1 MDFLEHDDL
10 PFKLLI
16 EYLSEDHPSPGLTPQ
31 DWGRLEKSFGERIYP
46 ETLYLLTQMEFDA
59 EEAKNHWYKI
69 LEHREKLS
77 RDLGRDIGLRVA
89 LCDYFINIEPKLKNL
104 VFVEISLFM
113 QKERTALIDDLTGL
127 YNRRFFNRV
136 LKKEI
141 EFARRFEQ
149 PFCLLMVDVDH
160 FKEYNDRLGHQAGDR
175 ALVEVAKILT
185 KTARAIDHVIRYG
198 GEEFVIILPRSDR
211 KKGLQ
216 AAERHRRAIEKHDF
230 FGQDKLPFGNL
241 TVTIG
246 LASFPHDADE
256 GLDLLER
263 ADEALYQGKRTGR
276 NQVVAW
282 FPDKRRHPRHPLEVE
297 MLFRMRE
304 AEEEKFRQGLTKNL
318 SLGGALCEAE
328 EPTEVGRPLEVVL
341 VDPDEG
347 RLNFKAQCV
356 RLTREVQAKRT
367 YHMGLSFELESARQ
381 EEALKALLE
390 KRTATVH

>member
-31 DWGRLEKSFGERIYP
+31 DWNRLEKSFGERIYP
-46 ETLYLLTQMEFDA
+46 ETLYLLTQMEFEP
-59 EEAKNHWYKI
+59 EEAKSHWSKI

-127 YNRRFFNRV
+127 YNRRFFNRI

-175 ALVEVAKILT
+175 ALVEVAKLLN

-230 FGQDKLPFGNL
+230 FGQDQLPFGNL
-241 TVTIG
+241 TVTVG
-246 LASFPHDADE
+246 LATFPTDADE

-263 ADEALYQGKRTGR
+263 ADEALYQGKKTGR

-282 FPDKRRHPRHPLEVE
+282 FPDKRRHPRYPLEVG
-297 MLFRMRE
+297 MMFRLRE
-304 AEEEKFRQGLTKNL
+304 AEEEKFRQGTIKNI
-318 SLGGALCEAE
+318 SLGGLLCESDH
-328 EPTEVGRPLEVVL
+328 PTDVGHPLEVIL
-341 VDPDEG
+341 TDPEEG
-347 RLNFKAQCV
+347 RLSFKAHCV
-356 RLTREVQAKRT
+356 RLSREVQAKRN
-367 YHMGLSFELESARQ
+367 YYMGLSFELESAQQ
-381 EEALKALLE
+381 EEALKDLLE
-390 KRTATVH
+390 KRTTTVH